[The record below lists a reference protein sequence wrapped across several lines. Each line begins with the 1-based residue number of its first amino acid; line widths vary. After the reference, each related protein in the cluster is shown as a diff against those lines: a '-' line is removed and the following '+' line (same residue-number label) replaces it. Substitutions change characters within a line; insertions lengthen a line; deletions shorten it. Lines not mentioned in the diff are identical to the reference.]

1 MLTIKPITNLEA
13 GRAYKIQQKAYASL
27 LEKYQDYDTNPGAET
42 LETVIEKIERED
54 TTAYIFMENGIE
66 VGWVRIL
73 LREEGVYCVSSLAVL
88 PEYWNRGI
96 AQEALGQI
104 ERIYTDAR
112 IWKLDTILQEAGNC
126 HLYEKLGYKRVGEAR
141 IINDKLTLID
151 YIKVVEKTV

>member
-1 MLTIKPITNLEA
+1 MLMIKPITKMEA
-13 GRAYKIQQKAYASL
+13 GRVYEIQQKAYASL
-27 LEKYQDYDTNPGAET
+27 LEKYQDFDTNPGAET

-66 VGWVRIL
+66 IGWVRIL

-104 ERIYTDAR
+104 ERIYKDAR

-126 HLYEKLGYKRVGEAR
+126 HLYEKLGYKRAGEAR

-151 YIKVVEKTV
+151 YIKVVEKTD